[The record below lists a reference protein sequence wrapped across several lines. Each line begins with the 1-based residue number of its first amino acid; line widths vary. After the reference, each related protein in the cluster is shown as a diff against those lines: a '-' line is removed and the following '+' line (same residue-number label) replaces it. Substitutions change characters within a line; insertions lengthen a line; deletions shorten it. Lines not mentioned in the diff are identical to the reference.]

1 MADNYLEKK
10 MEDYRRGPVSR
21 RRLSLPRRQTG
32 EPVFVAAGE
41 LTPVVAAIV
50 SSLTADNRPVY
61 FTIENCNRREA
72 MNLAGATGA
81 TYDPDAANAREH
93 FGARYGS
100 TGSTVAIDL
109 AGVQADVYVGSQ
121 PNHSGR
127 HSVNPD
133 RLSPAEI
140 AGCVLFLSTGTARAI
155 APLAISVDSEVG
167 RSDA

>member
-32 EPVFVAAGE
+32 EPEFVAADK

-109 AGVQADVYVGSQ
+109 PGVQADVYVGSQ

-140 AGCVLFLSTGTARAI
+140 AGCVLFLTTGAARAI
-155 APLAISVDSEVG
+155 APLAVSVDSEVG
-167 RSDA
+167 RCDA

>member
-21 RRLSLPRRQTG
+21 RHLSLPRRQAG

-50 SSLTADNRPVY
+50 NSLTADSRPVY
-61 FTIENCNRREA
+61 FTFENCSRRDA
-72 MNLAGATGA
+72 MNLAGASGA
-81 TYDPDAANAREH
+81 VFDPDATNAREH
-93 FGARYGS
+93 FTARYGS
-100 TGSTVAIDL
+100 TGSSVAINMPAL
-109 AGVQADVYVGSQ
+109 QADVYVGSQ
-121 PNHSGR
+121 TNHNGR

-140 AGCVLFLSTGTARAI
+140 ARCVVFLTTG
-155 APLAISVDSEVG
+155 G
-167 RSDA
+167 RSLNSPAGCQRRFRDWS

>member
-32 EPVFVAAGE
+32 VPVFVAAGE

-50 SSLTADNRPVY
+50 TSLTADNRPVY
-61 FTIENCNRREA
+61 FTVENCSRRDA
-72 MNLAGATGA
+72 MNLAGASGA
-81 TYDPDAANAREH
+81 VFDPDAGNAREH
-93 FGARYGS
+93 FAARYGS
-100 TGSTVAIDL
+100 TGSSVAIDL
-109 AGVQADVYVGSQ
+109 PGVQADVYVGSQ
-121 PNHSGR
+121 PDHNGR

-140 AGCVLFLSTGTARAI
+140 ARCVVFLTTGAARSI
-155 APLAISVDSEVG
+155 APLAVSADSEISH
-167 RSDA
+167 SDA

>member
-32 EPVFVAAGE
+32 EPVFVAAGD

-50 SSLTADNRPVY
+50 SSLTADSRPVY
-61 FTIENCNRREA
+61 FTVENCSRRDA
-72 MNLAGATGA
+72 MNLAGASGA
-81 TYDPDAANAREH
+81 VFDPDAANAHGH
-93 FGARYGS
+93 FAARYGS
-100 TGSTVAIDL
+100 TGSSVAIGL
-109 AGVQADVYVGSQ
+109 PEVQAEVYVGSQ
-121 PNHSGR
+121 TNHCGR

-133 RLSPAEI
+133 RLTVAGI
-140 AGCVLFLSTGTARAI
+140 ARCVVFLTTGTARSI
-155 APLAISVDSEVG
+155 APLAVSVDSEIG

>member
-21 RRLSLPRRQTG
+21 RRLSLPRRQAG

-50 SSLTADNRPVY
+50 TSLTADNRPVY
-61 FTIENCNRREA
+61 FTIENCSRREA
-72 MNLAGATGA
+72 MNLAGASGA
-81 TYDPDAANAREH
+81 VFDPDATNARGH
-93 FGARYGS
+93 FAARYGS
-100 TGSTVAIDL
+100 TGSSVAINMPAL
-109 AGVQADVYVGSQ
+109 QADVYVGSQ
-121 PNHSGR
+121 PDHNGR

-140 AGCVLFLSTGTARAI
+140 ARCVVFLTTGAARAI
-155 APLAISVDSEVG
+155 APLDVSADSEISH
-167 RSDA
+167 SDA

>member
-32 EPVFVAAGE
+32 EPVFVAAGK
-41 LTPVVAAIV
+41 LTHVVAAIV

-61 FTIENCNRREA
+61 FTVENCNRREA
-72 MNLAGATGA
+72 MNLAGASGA
-81 TYDPDAANAREH
+81 VFDPDAANAREH
-93 FGARYGS
+93 FAARYGS

-109 AGVQADVYVGSQ
+109 PGVQADVYVGSQ

-140 AGCVLFLSTGTARAI
+140 AGCVLFLTTGAARAI

>member
-21 RRLSLPRRQTG
+21 RRLSLPRRQAG

-50 SSLTADNRPVY
+50 SSLTADSRPVY
-61 FTIENCNRREA
+61 FTVENCSRRDA
-72 MNLAGATGA
+72 MNLAGASGA
-81 TYDPDAANAREH
+81 TYDPDPVSAWARFTTRH
-93 FGARYGS
+93 GVSGLS
-100 TGSTVAIDL
+100 VAIDL
-109 AGVQADVYVGSQ
+109 PGVQADVYVGSQ
-121 PNHSGR
+121 TNHSGR

-140 AGCVLFLSTGTARAI
+140 ARCVVFLTTGAARAI

>member
-21 RRLSLPRRQTG
+21 GRLSLPRRQTG

-50 SSLTADNRPVY
+50 TSLTADNRPVY

-72 MNLAGATGA
+72 MNLAGASGA
-81 TYDPDAANAREH
+81 VFDPDAANAREH
-93 FGARYGS
+93 FAARYGS

-109 AGVQADVYVGSQ
+109 PGVQADVYVGSQ

-140 AGCVLFLSTGTARAI
+140 AGCVLFLTTGAARAI

>member
-21 RRLSLPRRQTG
+21 RRLSLPRRQAG

-50 SSLTADNRPVY
+50 SSLTAGSRPVY
-61 FTIENCNRREA
+61 FTVENCSRRDA
-72 MNLAGATGA
+72 MNLAGASGA
-81 TYDPDAANAREH
+81 VFDPDATNARGH
-93 FGARYGS
+93 FAARYGS
-100 TGSTVAIDL
+100 TGSSVAINMPAL
-109 AGVQADVYVGSQ
+109 QSDVYVGS
-121 PNHSGR
+121 PTNHNGR

-140 AGCVLFLSTGTARAI
+140 ARCVVFLTTGAARAI
-155 APLAISVDSEVG
+155 APLAVSADSEISH
-167 RSDA
+167 SDA

>member
-41 LTPVVAAIV
+41 MTPVVAAIV
-50 SSLTADNRPVY
+50 SSLTADSRPVY
-61 FTIENCNRREA
+61 FTVKNCSRRDA

-81 TYDPDAANAREH
+81 TYDPDAGNAREH
-93 FGARYGS
+93 FAARYGS
-100 TGSTVAIDL
+100 TSSSVAIDL
-109 AGVQADVYVGSQ
+109 PGVQADVYIGS
-121 PNHSGR
+121 PTNHNGR

-140 AGCVLFLSTGTARAI
+140 ARCVLFLATGTARAI

>member
-50 SSLTADNRPVY
+50 TSLTADNRPVY
-61 FTIENCNRREA
+61 FTVENCSRRDA
-72 MNLAGATGA
+72 MNLAGASGA
-81 TYDPDAANAREH
+81 VFDPDAANARGH
-93 FGARYGS
+93 FAARYGS
-100 TGSTVAIDL
+100 TGSSVAINMPAL
-109 AGVQADVYVGSQ
+109 QADVYVGSQ

-127 HSVNPD
+127 HNVNPD

-140 AGCVLFLSTGTARAI
+140 AGCVLFLATGTARAI

-167 RSDA
+167 HSDA

>member
-41 LTPVVAAIV
+41 LTPVVVAIV

-72 MNLAGATGA
+72 MNLAGASGA
-81 TYDPDAANAREH
+81 VFDPDAANAREH
-93 FGARYGS
+93 FAARYGS

-109 AGVQADVYVGSQ
+109 PGVQADVYVGS
-121 PNHSGR
+121 PTNHNGR

-140 AGCVLFLSTGTARAI
+140 ARCVVFLTTGAARAI
-155 APLAISVDSEVG
+155 VPLAVSADSEISH
-167 RSDA
+167 SDA

>member
-50 SSLTADNRPVY
+50 TSLTADSRPVY
-61 FTIENCNRREA
+61 FTIENCSRRDA
-72 MNLAGATGA
+72 MNLAGASGA
-81 TYDPDAANAREH
+81 VFDPDATNARGH
-93 FGARYGS
+93 FAARYGS
-100 TGSTVAIDL
+100 TGSSVAINMPAL
-109 AGVQADVYVGSQ
+109 QADVYVGS
-121 PNHSGR
+121 PTNHNGR

-140 AGCVLFLSTGTARAI
+140 ARCVVFLTTGAARAI
-155 APLAISVDSEVG
+155 ASLAVSADSEISH
-167 RSDA
+167 SDA